1 MTTQRPSHHV
11 LNRRQVLV
19 GGVAAAALAPIPFA
33 LAHQTPDASPSASP
47 EASPL
52 PPTVAPPTP
61 TPLPVPEH
69 KLNIV
74 RQPATYGEPQA
85 GGEIALYIQQAG
97 LKDGNPALQTQ
108 DQTLLTS
115 VFEGLVR
122 INPTTMAAEPGIAK
136 SWEWSEDGLT
146 LTFHLR
152 DDVRWHDG
160 STLTAA
166 DAALTTLIYRDDY
179 DSALTGFF
187 GLVND
192 AVAVDDATLQITFV
206 EPDGAFVFNAACQP
220 LLQAATYQP
229 LWDEYAA
236 GEKTISRPDLTPA
249 DWIGT
254 GPWRVAKVGDDRVEL
269 ERFEDYWDEPAY
281 AEKLT
286 LIAEDDPAARV
297 AGWKSGSVQ
306 VLSIRAHQL
315 PDLWGE
321 EGNLFVGPGATTMFV
336 AINFFNPANATE
348 TMMVDMNL
356 RQALSLAA
364 NRDKYADQLFYGF
377 IDEHA
382 VGIMTQPWL
391 RDTSLVSSG
400 RDVDAAR
407 QLLADGGWADID
419 GDGLLEDGYGNKTDL
434 WAIVREDERPELLGI
449 LASLQEDWAEIGVR
463 LTVQQLSPQVFDDRW
478 VKSRDYDLI
487 AYTLVNYP
495 AFNEFDLIGSSWDI
509 RTNVRGWNPGGYW
522 NAGVDTSIQDW
533 FNATDTDAMITAA
546 QAIQHGI
553 NDDLFGIWLGFPND
567 LTLVRKDLQGFNS
580 NMYLYNIGS
589 EGWWRGDGDPIV
601 PTPAA
606 TPNATPIEASPEA
619 TPLD

>member
-1 MTTQRPSHHV
+1 MTTQRPSHLV
-11 LNRRQVLV
+11 LNRRQALV

-33 LAHQTPDASPSASP
+33 LAHQTPESTPASSP
-47 EASPL
+47 V
-52 PPTVAPPTP
+52 PPTPTPPPPTP

-69 KLNIV
+69 TLNIV
-74 RQPATYGEPQA
+74 RDRATYGEPQA
-85 GGEIALYIQQAG
+85 GGEIALYIGTDG
-97 LKDGNPALQTQ
+97 LGDGNPAMQTQ

-122 INPTTMAAEPGIAK
+122 INPVTMVAEPCLATG
-136 SWEWSEDGLT
+136 WEWSEDGLT

-152 DDVRWHDG
+152 DDVRWHDD
-160 STLTAA
+160 SAFNAA

-179 DSALTGFF
+179 DSGLTAFF
-187 GLVND
+187 GLVSD
-192 AVAVDDATLQITFV
+192 AVAVDNATLQITFA

-220 LLQAATYQP
+220 MLQAARYQS
-229 LWDEYAA
+229 LWDEFVA
-236 GEKTISRPDLTPA
+236 GEKTISRNDLTPK

-254 GPWRVAKVGDDRVEL
+254 GPWQVAKVANDQVEL
-269 ERFEDYWDEPAY
+269 QRFEEYWDQPAH

-286 LIAEDDPAARV
+286 LIAEDDEAARLE
-297 AGWKSGSVQ
+297 GWKSGKVQ
-306 VLSIRAHQL
+306 VLPVRAHQL
-315 PDLWGE
+315 PHLWQE
-321 EGNLFVGPGATTMFV
+321 QGNLFVAPGATTMFL

-356 RQALSLAA
+356 RQALSLATD
-364 NRDKYADQLFYGF
+364 RDKYADQHFYGF

-391 RDTSLVSSG
+391 RDTALVAPARG
-400 RDVDAAR
+400 VDAAR

-419 GDGLLEDGYGNKTDL
+419 GDGMLEDGYGNKTDL
-434 WAIVREDERPELLGI
+434 WAIVRQDERPELLSV
-449 LASLQEDWAEIGVR
+449 LENLKADWAEIGVR
-463 LTVQQLSPQVFDDRW
+463 LTVQQLEPKIFDDRW
-478 VKSRDYDLI
+478 VTSRDYDLI

-495 AFNEFDLIGSSWDI
+495 AFNEFDLIGSAWDI

-522 NAGVDTSIQDW
+522 NSGVDASIQDW

-553 NDDLFGIWLGFPND
+553 NDDLFGIWLGFPDD
-567 LTLVRKDLQGFNS
+567 LVLVRKDLQGFNS

-589 EGWWRGDGDPIV
+589 AGWWRGEGDPIV
-601 PTPAA
+601 PTPV
-606 TPNATPIEASPEA
+606 ATPIEASPIA
-619 TPLD
+619 TPTN